1 LPFAFCQ
8 TSLVIGGEK
17 IGIKNENNLTITFP
31 LGVWVVCT
39 AIAVATYYIKIDIGF
54 WPGFFTW
61 GVFVGGIVI
70 GGIKVIES

>member
-1 LPFAFCQ
+1 
-8 TSLVIGGEK
+8 VIGGEK